1 MKTVLIFFAVI
12 CSAYGNLKSP
22 RPPGFTTPFTENFKS
37 RASLQAGDVV
47 EGDIML
53 DNRNAALY
61 RGERNAMKNVN
72 LWPKGVVPYIL
83 DSSVDDHLA
92 SQIAEGIKEYD
103 KYTCLRF
110 VKRTTEKDYIRV
122 MKPASGCNSMVGAV
136 GGEQILNMGDGCQYV
151 GLVLHEFGHA
161 IGYYHEHNRPDRDDT
176 VEIMWDNIVYGF
188 KDAFYKYTWDEA
200 DVQGFKYDLTS
211 IMHYENSAFTNGY
224 CRPTML
230 VKNDY
235 SYEVTPVY
243 LRKFSPQDIQKI
255 NKLYNCQTTQL
266 PPTVLPGS
274 GNPDPSQCKC
284 EDKFNDCQSWAN
296 SGECG
301 LNLNWMS
308 TNCPKSC
315 RTCGEP
321 PSDCADLYP
330 VACESWGQGG
340 ECQKNPLWMKEHC
353 KRTCYQCP
361 GQSTPP
367 PYTGPTTQPVCQDNH
382 ASCPNW
388 ASSGEC
394 GLNLEW
400 MSANC
405 AKSCRTCGE
414 PPSDCKDL
422 YPVACETW
430 GQSGECDKNPGWM
443 NTNCEKTCKQCTGGA
458 TKPPVPG
465 STEAPTPRPPTQPP
479 QPTTQP
485 TGDCK
490 DVYPEYCPEYRNNGW
505 CHDANYQ
512 DYMKKVCF
520 KTCGYCG
527 GGGNCLDVYPQ
538 YCPGYKESGM
548 CTDPNYLDYVKEVC
562 KYTCGFCS

>member
-1 MKTVLIFFAVI
+1 
-12 CSAYGNLKSP
+12 GNLKSP

-37 RASLQAGDVV
+37 RSSLQAGDVV

-92 SQIAEGIKEYD
+92 SQIAEGIKEYH

-284 EDKFNDCQSWAN
+284 EDKYNDCQSWAN

-361 GQSTPP
+361 G
-367 PYTGPTTQPVCQDNH
+367 
-382 ASCPNW
+382 
-388 ASSGEC
+388 
-394 GLNLEW
+394 
-400 MSANC
+400 
-405 AKSCRTCGE
+405 
-414 PPSDCKDL
+414 
-422 YPVACETW
+422 
-430 GQSGECDKNPGWM
+430 
-443 NTNCEKTCKQCTGGA
+443 GA

-490 DVYPEYCPEYRNNGW
+490 DVYPKYCPEYRNNGW

-512 DYMKKVCF
+512 DYMKEVCF

-562 KYTCGFCS
+562 KYTCGFCSKSFV